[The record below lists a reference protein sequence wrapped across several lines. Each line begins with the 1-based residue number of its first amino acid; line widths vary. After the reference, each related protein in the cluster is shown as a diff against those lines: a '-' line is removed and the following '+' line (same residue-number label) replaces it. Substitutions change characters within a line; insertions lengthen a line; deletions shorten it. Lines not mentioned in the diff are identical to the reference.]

1 MKDFFLPSFM
11 SHYSFNFTV
20 IRSIVATKKFW
31 SFPSLHCL
39 TFQHIASRWDQTFT
53 VFFFSYLSAI
63 HWMEIKQEPI
73 ILISLTPSAWL
84 FTCYAILVKVLSPL
98 TKPFSFWQTFLAQA
112 PSMYYNTYQHICSTL
127 LGIFQG
133 LIVSCLVL
141 HCLEFYLDI
150 VVHSDLGDPGI
161 NKNQITRLKCLG
173 WQLKKEYCYL
183 VSILTLSN

>member
-1 MKDFFLPSFM
+1 M

-20 IRSIVATKKFW
+20 IRSIVATKRFW

-53 VFFFSYLSAI
+53 VFFSYLSAI

-73 ILISLTPSAWL
+73 ILVSLTPSAWL

-141 HCLEFYLDI
+141 HCLEFYLDT

-161 NKNQITRLKCLG
+161 NKNQTTRLKCLG

-183 VSILTLSN
+183 ISILTLSTVNVHV